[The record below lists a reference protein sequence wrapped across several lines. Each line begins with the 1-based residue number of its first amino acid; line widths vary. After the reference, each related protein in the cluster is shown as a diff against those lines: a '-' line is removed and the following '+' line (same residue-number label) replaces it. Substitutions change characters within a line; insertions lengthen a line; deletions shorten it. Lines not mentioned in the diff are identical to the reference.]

1 MRFIGPRLPS
11 GDRCGPA
18 GGGLVVEVHAGSLHA
33 TDLQQPLQRPLRPGR
48 HWSRNRALWA
58 LWLLRHLQGA
68 PLDVEIGQSL
78 SFCFFFV
85 WIHLTNLTP
94 DVDLWKIEL
103 NSHCKNVAV

>member
-1 MRFIGPRLPS
+1 M
-11 GDRCGPA
+11 
-18 GGGLVVEVHAGSLHA
+18 VEVHAGSLHA
-33 TDLQQPLQRPLRPGR
+33 ADLRQPLQRPLRPGR

-58 LWLLRHLQGA
+58 VWLLRHLQGA

-78 SFCFFFV
+78 SFFLFFFFLV

-94 DVDLWKIEL
+94 DVGLWKISL